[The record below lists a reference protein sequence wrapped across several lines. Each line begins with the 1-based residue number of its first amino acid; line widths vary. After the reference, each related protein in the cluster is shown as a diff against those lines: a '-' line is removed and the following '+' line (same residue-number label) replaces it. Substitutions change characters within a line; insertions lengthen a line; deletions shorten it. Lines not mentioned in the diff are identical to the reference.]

1 MLLPH
6 PFTRSFVKMS
16 TSTPVEAE
24 RSQDQRC
31 VSCLSFRTGMKILFG
46 SQFIWTGEY
55 NTFNDGGLITRSI
68 PVIIFCTILSF
79 IAVLL
84 TGFYLFREDTIRSRL
99 GLVVSSGTLLAIAVI
114 FVIGGVPIMWIDI
127 LFMTYYSV
135 KRTWEEYQSLK
146 L

>member
-1 MLLPH
+1 MWCW
-6 PFTRSFVKMS
+6 FMT
-16 TSTPVEAE
+16 
-24 RSQDQRC
+24 
-31 VSCLSFRTGMKILFG
+31 

-127 LFMTYYSV
+127 LFMTYSV

-146 L
+146 QSQDNYNELA